1 MTPHEVEY
9 ISDAEHKQAHRLA
22 GAISE
27 LLLNWQGNN
36 KGDGANPFIIV
47 GALGYLIGM
56 CLRQCP
62 DEAARQSICASV
74 VDLILVDSGVDRAAV
89 LRDLTLLSAEAGHA

>member
-56 CLRQCP
+56 CLR
-62 DEAARQSICASV
+62 RQSICASV

-89 LRDLTLLSAEAGHA
+89 LRDLTLLSTEAGHA